1 MPRYTDEIEPL
12 IDRER
17 ELRRQI
23 ALRLAKEAGA
33 EAGTEPP
40 EEQLTAADEAIAAWS
55 TETEAELDLRAFREL
70 TPLQEL
76 LADHYGICERI
87 MDLRDRRLS

>member
-1 MPRYTDEIEPL
+1 MPRYTDELEPL

-17 ELRRQI
+17 DLRRQI
-23 ALRLAKEAGA
+23 AVRLSEEAGGQVGA
-33 EAGTEPP
+33 APA

-55 TETEAELDLRAFREL
+55 AEIEAELDLRAFREL